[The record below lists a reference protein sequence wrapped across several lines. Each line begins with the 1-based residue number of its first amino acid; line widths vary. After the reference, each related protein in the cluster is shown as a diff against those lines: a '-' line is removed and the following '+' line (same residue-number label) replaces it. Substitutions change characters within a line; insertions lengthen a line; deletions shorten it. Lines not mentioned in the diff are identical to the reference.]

1 MGSPVDRAKQTVAA
15 GTVALSLFLL
25 AGGPAATIAGARP
38 GDSGGPAGQDRVG
51 HRGDR
56 AGNGG
61 NAGVSRRAD
70 TATVSRAPQA
80 VVGSGRAPSIAGL
93 PKPPG
98 AGSSGSSGSRLPAAG
113 RVFVAPKVTFGNGRH
128 PAPGPGIPAVTPPQ
142 PGVAVP
148 PPPVVVPGPA
158 PLGIPQ
164 PAVHPSAPVD
174 LSALHA
180 WDTSRPG
187 QPWTSW
193 FGLAGLLLIPLA
205 GAALGYRQ
213 ARAAKAAAGLVVR

>member
-15 GTVALSLFLL
+15 GTVALSLLLL
-25 AGGPAATIAGARP
+25 AGGPAAAIAGARP
-38 GDSGGPAGQDRVG
+38 GDSGGHAGQDRGG
-51 HRGDR
+51 HRG
-56 AGNGG
+56 NGG
-61 NAGVSRRAD
+61 IAGRTDS
-70 TATVSRAPQA
+70 ATVNRAPQA
-80 VVGSGRAPSIAGL
+80 VVGSGRSASIAGL
-93 PKPPG
+93 PKPP
-98 AGSSGSSGSRLPAAG
+98 AASGSSGSRVPAPAPA
-113 RVFVAPKVTFGNGRH
+113 FVAPKVTFGNGRH
-128 PAPGPGIPAVTPPQ
+128 PAPGPGLPATAPPI
-142 PGVAVP
+142 GVAVP
-148 PPPVVVPGPA
+148 PPVAVVPRPA

-164 PAVHPSAPVD
+164 PAAHPSAPVD

-180 WDTSRPG
+180 WDNSRPG

>member
-1 MGSPVDRAKQTVAA
+1 MAA
-15 GTVALSLFLL
+15 GAVALSMFLL
-25 AGGPAATIAGARP
+25 AGGTTTALAGARP
-38 GDSGGPAGQDRVG
+38 GDPGGQAGQDRDG
-51 HRGDR
+51 HRGAR
-56 AGNGG
+56 VGNRDTTG
-61 NAGVSRRAD
+61 R

-80 VVGSGRAPSIAGL
+80 TFGSGRSPSLAGA
-93 PKPPG
+93 PKPP
-98 AGSSGSSGSRLPAAG
+98 AGSSGSRSPATPPI
-113 RVFVAPKVTFGNGRH
+113 FVAPKVTFGNGRH
-128 PAPGPGIPAVTPPQ
+128 PEPGPDIPAGPAPQ
-142 PGVAVP
+142 PVAVP
-148 PPPVVVPGPA
+148 PPVAVVPRPA

-164 PAVHPSAPVD
+164 PPPRPSAPVD

-180 WDTSRPG
+180 WDSTRPG